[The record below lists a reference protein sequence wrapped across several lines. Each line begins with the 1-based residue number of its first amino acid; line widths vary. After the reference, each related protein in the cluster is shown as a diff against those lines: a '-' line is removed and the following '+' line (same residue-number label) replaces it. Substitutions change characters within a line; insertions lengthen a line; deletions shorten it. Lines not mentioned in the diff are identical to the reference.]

1 MSLPV
6 SVLFIK
12 LLQKYYKKHLLISS
26 TWCMIVEVISQAPVA
41 QLDRARASDARC
53 RKFESCQV
61 HFLYPKIAS
70 AVGDGEKKCYVKAML
85 VCWRKKNGTEKLE
98 RIVAEV

>member
-61 HFLYPKIAS
+61 HFLYPKS
-70 AVGDGEKKCYVKAML
+70 KGFGYE
-85 VCWRKKNGTEKLE
+85 GTD
-98 RIVAEV
+98 VV

>member
-1 MSLPV
+1 
-6 SVLFIK
+6 
-12 LLQKYYKKHLLISS
+12 
-26 TWCMIVEVISQAPVA
+26 MIVEVISQAPVA

-70 AVGDGEKKCYVKAML
+70 AVGDEGNKCYVKAML
-85 VCWRKKNGTEKLE
+85 VYWRKKNGTEKLE
-98 RIVAEV
+98 RIITEI